1 MKLSTLNNKSYL
13 DFCLLQKGKSGYY
26 ETEYKLT
33 SGYIDVQVFTK
44 EINGDKLV
52 LADIIPSGDEKPL
65 KIGCRD
71 MVRMNPQPEVA
82 NEDLLRGFRGS
93 ILGYPNI
100 RLLVEFTDKSSISC
114 DAIEILGGQREKF
127 SSSHFVA
134 PFRIEFYKFTSNGKP
149 EIVKTLTDK
158 RCSFRIK
165 GEEINSQIPSRRG
178 GILSS
183 YYVMD
188 FINGYHIYGKYESYL
203 GNVAPDSKFTFLSF
217 DIDLKR
223 QLLFL
228 SYEENLKYNEYE
240 VISYSSMD
248 GNDKGYETTDRYL
261 WAAYRFQSSY
271 HLMKIINQILQIA
284 DIVQQES
291 RIYGCIRSIEY
302 SQKFKFK
309 EVMSKSEF
317 ESKTGIHLYESI
329 ETQNS
334 HYYK

>member
-1 MKLSTLNNKSYL
+1 MKLSTLNNKSYW
-13 DFCLLQKGKSGYY
+13 DFCLLQKGKSGSY

-65 KIGCRD
+65 KIGYRD

-114 DAIEILGGQREKF
+114 DAIEILGGQRDKF
-127 SSSHFVA
+127 FSSHFVA

-165 GEEINSQIPSRRG
+165 GEEINSQIPSSRG
-178 GILSS
+178 RILSS

-188 FINGYHIYGKYESYL
+188 FINGYHIYGKYDSYL

-228 SYEENLKYNEYE
+228 SYEENLEYNEYE

-317 ESKTGIHLYESI
+317 ESKTGIHLFESI
-329 ETQNS
+329 ETKNS